1 MLFRSDI
8 KPKMD
13 FKTEKILTIT
23 LNEDAIKKIRDEMT
37 NIDELWVHGQLRDKY
52 WDGFLGQLWRNL
64 K

>member
-1 MLFRSDI
+1 MTDI

-23 LNEDAIKKIRDEMT
+23 LNEDAIKIIRDEMT
-37 NIDELWVHGQLRDKY
+37 NIEELWVYGELREIY
-52 WDGFLGQLWRNL
+52 CNGFLGQLWRNL